1 MDPVRWLGLIRNV
14 MVGREGLDRSVLL
27 DLAARAGRREL
38 VAQRPVP
45 WLQELESV
53 DRFTGYDPDEWVFE
67 VAFVRHDAPALDI
80 SLLDD
85 PKRTVIVE
93 ARAGEVLA
101 ARPRTGGARPHVNRL
116 LEAATG
122 RPATS
127 RGWSTLQRVAHRL

>member
-67 VAFVRHDAPALDI
+67 VAFVRHDPPRSTSRCWTTRSAPSSSKPAQARCLRHG
-80 SLLDD
+80 
-85 PKRTVIVE
+85 PE
-93 ARAGEVLA
+93 RAGHD
-101 ARPRTGGARPHVNRL
+101 RT
-116 LEAATG
+116 
-122 RPATS
+122 
-127 RGWSTLQRVAHRL
+127 